1 MNFHPQFHW
10 FLPSAHLVLVLVR
23 AIMKTQLHGPGRKE
37 SWVRGLGVRGGPGFT
52 QVIRVD
58 PLRGGHLSKDLKEGR
73 GSSK

>member
-1 MNFHPQFHW
+1 MKR
-10 FLPSAHLVLVLVR
+10 HLC
-23 AIMKTQLHGPGRKE
+23 GPGRKE